1 MTGSNLAVSGK
12 AAWFGHQ
19 YRRESSVGWLRP
31 GHRPMRNSLSTG
43 LRISRAE
50 LAVSSPTLAFNLKS
64 RGGFP
69 D

>member
-1 MTGSNLAVSGK
+1 
-12 AAWFGHQ
+12 
-19 YRRESSVGWLRP
+19 
-31 GHRPMRNSLSTG
+31 MRNSLSPG